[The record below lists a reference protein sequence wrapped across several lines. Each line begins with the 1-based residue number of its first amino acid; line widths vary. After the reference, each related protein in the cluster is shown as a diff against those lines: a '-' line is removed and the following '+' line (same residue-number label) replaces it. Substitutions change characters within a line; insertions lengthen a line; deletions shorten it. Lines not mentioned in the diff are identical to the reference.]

1 MASRFFRASS
11 CINSDEDRC
20 SSRCSS
26 ISSTSDSST
35 GGSTGDS
42 EGLDPVIGNVGG
54 VRGREVDRIVRC
66 LG

>member
-1 MASRFFRASS
+1 MASRFIRASS

-20 SSRCSS
+20 TRRGSS
-26 ISSTSDSST
+26 ISSISGTSTS
-35 GGSTGDS
+35 GSTGDS

-66 LG
+66 FG